1 MSVYL
6 EKNNRKYMFIDAR
19 KLDKVLKTS
28 RISVSD
34 EQKEYLLEKL
44 NEEFTNIDIVL
55 DADTEGYEPL
65 ANPNENNVLEHKDE
79 VADGDKIDEIMKNA
93 PSSLYN
99 YFVVPK
105 VIKGGE

>member
-1 MSVYL
+1 
-6 EKNNRKYMFIDAR
+6 MFIDAR

-34 EQKEYLLEKL
+34 ERKQYLLEKL
-44 NEEFTNIDIVL
+44 NEEFANIDEVL
-55 DADTEGYEPL
+55 EANTDGYEPL
-65 ANPNENNVLEHKDE
+65 ANTNENIIIQHKDE